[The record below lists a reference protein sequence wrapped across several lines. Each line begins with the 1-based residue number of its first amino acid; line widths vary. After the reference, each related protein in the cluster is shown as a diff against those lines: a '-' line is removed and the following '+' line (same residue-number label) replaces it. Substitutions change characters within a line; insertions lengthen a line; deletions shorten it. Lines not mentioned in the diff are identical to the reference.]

1 VRTPWSHPA
10 TVIGLAAALI
20 ACQPAGRLA
29 PAVPQ
34 KQPPPR
40 ATGVADAA
48 LAARLR
54 TEGGSRVTAE
64 GASLLGLD
72 DATVIRLPPSGL
84 VRVASGGAI
93 IGVDAGTLVGVDA
106 GTLVGVDAGTLV
118 GVDAGTLVGV
128 DAGTL
133 TGRVELPTGL
143 AGPRSRYRLASTTP
157 AAGVR
162 VYVRDA
168 QGRFFIGADGR
179 LVSAVTGK
187 DGVVTFPGYK
197 AARGLSLHVPL
208 DAVEGVLRGFT
219 GLRPRTQPAGVPVG
233 VNPAATLLAGWV
245 ETQVLATQPD
255 RGASL
260 DRLTPDA
267 AGQAEQAARQALARQ
282 AIDTPDWRP
291 DKLATMADAASLQD
305 GALAAALQEVR
316 RIMTLAGVDGCKD
329 GSPATQTALQQPVSI
344 AAAADGTLYV
354 AEAMTGVIRRL
365 TPDGLASSLTG
376 CNGETILYL
385 SNLVATPTGLYGL
398 SEPTR
403 AVYRVSLDGRT
414 VERVAG
420 GGDQPPAEGV
430 LATTMRLAEPT
441 ALAAGRDGTLLIADT
456 PGGDGPR
463 SLLLRLALDTG
474 KVSVLPGL
482 DTPGQSHWLEGL
494 AEAPDGTRWALLRD
508 PHSLWLQ
515 RPGQAWRKVPVKA
528 TLDIDQHTHLL
539 ALPDGSALVSLH
551 NRRNPD
557 SGRILRITA
566 DGETRFAGTDLP
578 GLDERP
584 VAALEAHL
592 HGPSGLAR
600 LPDGTVLVTESI
612 SGLVRAIGPDGQ
624 VTVRA
629 GTTVAPATRAMDAAL
644 NIPGGITLD
653 PQGRVVLTEFGGN
666 TVRRLDGNFLT
677 LLAGGRPG
685 RVPDGKQATSL
696 LTPMAIAAA
705 PEGYY
710 VVETLPRHL
719 RHLRRDGTVV
729 TLAGGGEMSPREH
742 PGVRLRALDARF
754 SEVTSVVR
762 APDGQPVFAAS
773 VGEGRYQIYRVE
785 RDGMLTLLAGSL
797 APEAPKDEARE
808 GLDARTCG
816 FGMITGV
823 AYDAAGN
830 LYAAEPSA
838 GVITR
843 LDPAGKVTR
852 YAGSGLARSVL
863 QILNGEAQHEQD
875 VPAQDATLLIPMG
888 LACDAAGNLYV
899 AEIGTRSISALGDVP
914 GMKSDQVPPIAG
926 RIRVI
931 TPDGRARTLAGV
943 GSGRD
948 DDAVRSP
955 LGLAVSPEGRIFY
968 VDNGT
973 AQLKELRRAP

>member
-1 VRTPWSHPA
+1 
-10 TVIGLAAALI
+10 
-20 ACQPAGRLA
+20 
-29 PAVPQ
+29 
-34 KQPPPR
+34 
-40 ATGVADAA
+40 
-48 LAARLR
+48 
-54 TEGGSRVTAE
+54 
-64 GASLLGLD
+64 
-72 DATVIRLPPSGL
+72 
-84 VRVASGGAI
+84 
-93 IGVDAGTLVGVDA
+93 
-106 GTLVGVDAGTLV
+106 
-118 GVDAGTLVGV
+118 
-128 DAGTL
+128 
-133 TGRVELPTGL
+133 
-143 AGPRSRYRLASTTP
+143 
-157 AAGVR
+157 
-162 VYVRDA
+162 
-168 QGRFFIGADGR
+168 
-179 LVSAVTGK
+179 
-187 DGVVTFPGYK
+187 
-197 AARGLSLHVPL
+197 
-208 DAVEGVLRGFT
+208 
-219 GLRPRTQPAGVPVG
+219 

-267 AGQAEQAARQALARQ
+267 AVQAEQAARQALERQ
-282 AIDTPDWRP
+282 ALATPDWRP
-291 DKLATMADAASLQD
+291 DKLASVADAASLQD

-403 AVYRVSLDGRT
+403 AVYRVSLDGHT

-474 KVSVLPGL
+474 KVSVLPDL
-482 DTPGQSHWLEGL
+482 DKQGQNHWIEGL

-515 RPGQAWRKVPVKA
+515 RPGQAWRKVPVEA

-557 SGRILRITA
+557 SGRIMRITA
-566 DGETRFAGTDLP
+566 DGATRFAGTDRP

-644 NIPGGITLD
+644 NIPGGIALD
-653 PQGRVVLTEFGGN
+653 PEGRVVLTEFGGN
-666 TVRRLDGNFLT
+666 TVRRLDGNVLT

-685 RVPDGKQATSL
+685 RVPDGQQATSL

-710 VVETLPRHL
+710 VVETLPRRV
-719 RHLRRDGTVV
+719 RHLRTGGTVV
-729 TLAGGGEMSPREH
+729 TLAGGGEKAPHEH
-742 PGVRLRALDARF
+742 QGVRLRAVEARF
-754 SEVTSVVR
+754 SEVASVVR
-762 APDGQPVFAAS
+762 APDGRPVFAAS
-773 VGEGRYQIYRVE
+773 TESNSKYQIYRVE
-785 RDGMLTLLAGSL
+785 DDGMLTLLAGSL
-797 APEAPKDEARE
+797 APEAPRDEARE

-816 FGMITGV
+816 FGMITGM

-830 LYAAEPSA
+830 LYVAEPGA
-838 GVITR
+838 GMITR
-843 LDPAGKVTR
+843 LGPAGKVTR
-852 YAGSGLARSVL
+852 YAGAGLARSL
-863 QILNGEAQHEQD
+863 GQILSGEAQHEQD
-875 VPAQDATLLIPMG
+875 VPALDATLLFVMG

-899 AEIGTRSISALGDVP
+899 AEIGTRSISALGNTP
-914 GMKSDQVPPIAG
+914 GLMSDQVPPIAG
-926 RIRVI
+926 RIRLI